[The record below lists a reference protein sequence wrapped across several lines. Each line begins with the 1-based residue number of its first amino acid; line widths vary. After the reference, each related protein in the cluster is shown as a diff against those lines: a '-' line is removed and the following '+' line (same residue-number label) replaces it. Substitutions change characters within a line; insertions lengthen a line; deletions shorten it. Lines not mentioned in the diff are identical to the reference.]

1 MEVLADIPF
10 EADAEA
16 ILEELRLPP
25 DSSYAEEVREALA
38 RGLAVARPKAAYR
51 VAYIEEKT
59 EQSVRLDGVVF
70 TSRVLRVNLE
80 EAQRVF
86 AYVATCG
93 RELADYAES
102 LDDPLSRFALDTL
115 MRRAVGVASGAV
127 RKTIVER
134 FALGK
139 FAAMSPGSLADWPVE
154 QQRALFALMGDVRS
168 AIGVELTDSC
178 LMVPVKSVSGI
189 LFPTEVRFESCQLC
203 PREGCEGRRAPYE
216 PSLWQKR
223 YDIPAPPRY

>member
-1 MEVLADIPF
+1 MEVLADMPF

-25 DSSYAEEVREALA
+25 ESSYADEVREAIVQ
-38 RGLAVARPKAAYR
+38 GLEVARPKAAYR

-59 EQSVRLDGVVF
+59 ERSVRLDGVVF
-70 TSRVLRVNLE
+70 TSRVLRVNLD

-93 RELADYAES
+93 RELAGYADG

-115 MRRAVGVASGAV
+115 MRKALGTASGAV
-127 RKTIVER
+127 RKTVVER

-154 QQRALFALMGDVRS
+154 QQRALFALLGDVRS
-168 AIGVELTDSC
+168 AIGVELTESC
-178 LMVPVKSVSGI
+178 LMVPVKSHSGI
-189 LFPTEVRFESCQLC
+189 IFPTEVRFESCQLC
-203 PREGCEGRRAPYE
+203 PREECEGRRAPYD
-216 PSLWQKR
+216 PSLWEKR
-223 YDIPAPPRY
+223 YGVPAPPH